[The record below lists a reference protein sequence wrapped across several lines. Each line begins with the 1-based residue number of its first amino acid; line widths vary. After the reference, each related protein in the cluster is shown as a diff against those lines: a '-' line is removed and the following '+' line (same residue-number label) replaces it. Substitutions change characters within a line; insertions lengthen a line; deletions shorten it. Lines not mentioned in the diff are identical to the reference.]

1 MRRWPPGS
9 SLAAALVALTL
20 VAVAACSGGGSKRL
34 IPPPPISVAKIT
46 KAPPG
51 SDYTGVNLDPVEGKV
66 TTVPVEVLGGDA
78 AFSGIVLGPDGPVSG
93 ATVRLERFVDD
104 TIGRLDVTTN
114 GDGTWRAPQPARPP
128 PAPTVPT
135 IPGST
140 FPGQVP
146 TLAPITVAPP
156 PPPTTKPPLGPQGIL
171 GGRYRV
177 RAWRPPDLALT
188 TPQILFLE
196 GGQNKQLTLQ
206 LSRYD
211 GISVGAVSSPDP
223 PILNAAVNVTAVVTS
238 LSVDPDGV
246 VRSIPAAGLPVE
258 LNAGAGFS
266 FSGGPTA
273 TNAQGRATFQLTCV
287 AIGQGIIEITVNSAE
302 TFALP
307 VKPCVAPLPTTTAP
321 TFFDPTG
328 SSSTSVVSGPS
339 STARGGAPAP

>member
-1 MRRWPPGS
+1 MV
-9 SLAAALVALTL
+9 AMALL
-20 VAVAACSGGGSKRL
+20 AVAACTGGGSKRY

-46 KAPPG
+46 TAPPG
-51 SDYTGVNLDPVEGKV
+51 SDFTGVALDPVAGKV
-66 TTVPVEVLGGDA
+66 TTVPVQVLGGDA
-78 AFSGIVLGPDGPVSG
+78 AFSGIVLGPDGPASG

-104 TIGRLDVTTN
+104 TVGRLDVTTN
-114 GDGTWRAPQPARPP
+114 GDGTWRAPQPPRQA

-156 PPPTTKPPLGPQGIL
+156 PPPTTKPGPGPQGIL

-177 RAWRPPDLALT
+177 RAWRSPDLALT

-206 LSRYD
+206 LSRYA

-223 PILNAAVNVTAVVTS
+223 PILDAAVNVTAVVTG

-246 VRSIPAAGLPVE
+246 VKSVPAAGLPVV
-258 LNAGAGFS
+258 LSAGAGFS
-266 FSGGPTA
+266 FNGGPTT

-287 AIGQGIIEITVNSAE
+287 ALGQGFLEITVNAAE
-302 TFALP
+302 TFSLP
-307 VKPCVAPLPTTTAP
+307 VKPCVAPLPTTTTSP
-321 TFFDPTG
+321 TVFDPTG
-328 SSSTSVVSGPS
+328 GSSSTVATGPP
-339 STARGGAPAP
+339 STSRGGRP